1 VNLRIALRRSATPVG
16 DHDLVPVRPGA
27 QLAARVGLW
36 SLVVVGFLGGVVG
49 LLRPSQAAPA
59 RVRDTGAQQAE
70 AGRDVAGFAEF
81 AVGEWLEVDDDTA
94 GRVDALFLDKPR
106 DPGPD
111 ITTRQVR
118 RLSAVRTRRIDASY
132 WAVTVAA
139 EVVEQSR
146 ETGALPA
153 TPWYVEIGVVL
164 GRDGT
169 LAAAATPAIVAPPP
183 TVPPG
188 VAVEDSRRVVPGRDD
203 PVAATVQGF
212 LTALLT
218 GTGDVSRYLAP
229 GVVLAPANPAPFVEV
244 QLEHVG
250 ITDIDE
256 DVALRVRVGAIGT
269 TPAGGRQATSYELTM
284 AQRAGRW
291 EIRAMSGAPTLTATD
306 DASTPSTTGPEQ
318 PTTSTSIAAGPAA

>member
-1 VNLRIALRRSATPVG
+1 MPVG

-36 SLVVVGFLGGVVG
+36 SLVAVGFLGGVVG
-49 LLRPSQAAPA
+49 LLRPSQAAPV
-59 RVRDTGAQQAE
+59 RVQDTDSQQAE
-70 AGRDVAGFAEF
+70 VGPDVAGFAEF
-81 AVGEWLEVDDDTA
+81 AVGEWLEVDADTA
-94 GRVDALFLDKPR
+94 GRVDALFLEKPR
-106 DPGPD
+106 DPGAD
-111 ITTRQVR
+111 TTTRQVR
-118 RLSAVRTRRIDASY
+118 RLAAVRTRRIDASY

-153 TPWYVEIGVVL
+153 APWYVEIGVVL

-183 TVPPG
+183 TAPPG
-188 VAVEDSRRVVPGRDD
+188 VAVEDSWREVPERDD
-203 PVAATVQGF
+203 PVAATVGGF

-229 GVVLAPANPAPFVEV
+229 GVVVAPAAPAPFVEV

-250 ITDIDE
+250 TRDID
-256 DVALRVRVGAIGT
+256 DTALRVRVAAIGT
-269 TPAGGRQATSYELTM
+269 TPAGARQATGYELTM
-284 AQRAGRW
+284 AERAGRW
-291 EIRAMSGAPTLTATD
+291 EIRAMSGAPSLTATG

-318 PTTSTSIAAGPAA
+318 QTTSTSIAAGPAA

>member
-1 VNLRIALRRSATPVG
+1 MPVG

-36 SLVVVGFLGGVVG
+36 SLVAVGFLGGVVG
-49 LLRPSQAAPA
+49 LLRPSQAAPV
-59 RVRDTGAQQAE
+59 RVQDTDSQQAE
-70 AGRDVAGFAEF
+70 VGPDVAGFAEF
-81 AVGEWLEVDDDTA
+81 AVGEWLEVDADTA
-94 GRVDALFLDKPR
+94 GRVDALFLEKPR
-106 DPGPD
+106 DPGAD
-111 ITTRQVR
+111 TTTRQVR
-118 RLSAVRTRRIDASY
+118 RLAAVRTRRIDASY

-146 ETGALPA
+146 DAGAPPA
-153 TPWYVEIGVVL
+153 APWYVEIGVVL

-183 TVPPG
+183 TAPPG
-188 VAVEDSRRVVPGRDD
+188 VAVEDSWREVPERDD
-203 PVAATVQGF
+203 PVAATVGGF

-229 GVVLAPANPAPFVEV
+229 GVVVAPAAPAPFVEV

-250 ITDIDE
+250 TRDID
-256 DVALRVRVGAIGT
+256 DTALRVRVAAIGT
-269 TPAGGRQATSYELTM
+269 TPAGARQATGYELTM

-291 EIRAMSGAPTLTATD
+291 EIRAMSGAPSLTATG

-318 PTTSTSIAAGPAA
+318 QTTSTSIAAGPAA